1 MLILS
6 AFSCIA
12 ICCCL
17 AFALS
22 LPRSPH
28 EQKIEKALRKKL
40 DKLQL
45 SDGTR
50 EVRVIGDCGM
60 PVTEKMARMI
70 ARRGIKIIAVFGA
83 MFVAKGTVEQI
94 RMLSRMSLVTQLRL
108 SIRDSLGGKS

>member
-1 MLILS
+1 MLIFS
-6 AFSCIA
+6 AGSAIA
-12 ICCCL
+12 TLCCL

-22 LPRSPH
+22 ASRSPH

-50 EVRVIGDCGM
+50 EVRVIGDCGI